1 MASGKEEP
9 GNSGNLKNE
18 TGNKLLSEP
27 LGKPYAV
34 FLSMLL
40 TAKQQP
46 TGKNSFPGTLKL
58 HRSSLEASGK
68 MIKRKKHPVI
78 GCFFFV

>member
-1 MASGKEEP
+1 
-9 GNSGNLKNE
+9 L
-18 TGNKLLSEP
+18 TQRD
-27 LGKPYAV
+27 
-34 FLSMLL
+34 FLPTL

-58 HRSSLEASGK
+58 RRSSLTASGK

-78 GCFFFV
+78 GCFFFVQILACFDSYSIFQKILISLLNLFS

>member
-27 LGKPYAV
+27 LGKTYKVSELFISYPKY
-34 FLSMLL
+34 
-40 TAKQQP
+40 
-46 TGKNSFPGTLKL
+46 
-58 HRSSLEASGK
+58 E
-68 MIKRKKHPVI
+68 
-78 GCFFFV
+78 